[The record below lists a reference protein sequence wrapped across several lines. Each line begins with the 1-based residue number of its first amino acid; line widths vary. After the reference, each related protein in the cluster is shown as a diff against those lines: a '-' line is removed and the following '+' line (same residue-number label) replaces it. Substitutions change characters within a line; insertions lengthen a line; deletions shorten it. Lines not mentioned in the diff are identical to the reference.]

1 MTRITV
7 DLSQRAHAAVAEI
20 MTVQECSQS
29 EAVRRALIDYATRLD
44 TPGDLPREAE
54 QIVRVLS
61 DARLSSLTAAFRKL
75 GWPLKFVLTEE
86 SEEPLGRDVSDGGQD
101 G

>member
-7 DLSQRAHAAVAEI
+7 DLSQRAHAAAAEI

-29 EAVRRALIDYATRLD
+29 EAVRRAVIDYATRLD
-44 TPGDLPREAE
+44 TPGDLSREAE

-61 DARLSSLTAAFRKL
+61 DARLSSLTSAFRKL
-75 GWPLKFVLTEE
+75 GWPLKFVLAEDAAE
-86 SEEPLGRDVSDGGQD
+86 AVGQDVSDGGP
-101 G
+101 GA